1 MRDSTTAEVEHDLQ
15 ALKAARTLVIDKT
28 VDHAGLVQVRPQMP
42 TLGTFPSHRVQNDV
56 TPSPSLKR
64 KRSAFED
71 ETCGVNEVADRPR
84 PLKRGKIAAATQT
97 AALVMVG
104 AVAAWSA
111 LAFA

>member
-1 MRDSTTAEVEHDLQ
+1 MEHDLQ

-64 KRSAFED
+64 KRSASED
-71 ETCGVNEVADRPR
+71 EACAVSEVADRPR
-84 PLKRGKIAAATQT
+84 PLTRGKIAAATQT